1 MSYSPTHCPD
11 LKCQGRVFI
20 KKGFYVVRRI
30 NQKFRK
36 FQCKTCNRYFSSR
49 TFKADYRHKKMDL
62 NPIFARLLSEGNSL
76 RGIGRILGLT
86 YHNTY
91 KKFLWFKRLVEEHQ
105 KSLRFSAEEIQFD
118 ELETIH
124 HTKCKPLNLIL
135 VLNEK
140 YQLISAKV
148 AEMPAK
154 GRLAEFS
161 RKKYGPR
168 KNEQKEKLHEAFT
181 EVLARL
187 KIKPLRVKSDAHPV
201 YRKIVETYF
210 SGCEYQQFVQKK
222 KKDKMRERM
231 HEKIN
236 KKQFDPIFAINH
248 KCAVLRDR
256 IKRLVRR
263 NWCTTKKVANLQLH
277 LDIFISIQAGMKI

>member
-1 MSYSPTHCPD
+1 MSYSPTRCPD
-11 LKCQGRVFI
+11 LNCSGRVFI
-20 KKGFYVVRRI
+20 KKGFHVVLRL

-36 FQCKTCNRYFSSR
+36 FQCKSCDRYFSSR

-76 RGIGRILGLT
+76 RGISRILGLT
-86 YHNTY
+86 YFNTY
-91 KKFLWFKRLVEEHQ
+91 KKFLWFKGLVDEHQ

-124 HTKCKPLNLIL
+124 HTKCKPINIIL

-168 KNEQKEKLHEAFT
+168 KNEQKEKLNKAFS
-181 EVLARL
+181 EVQIRL
-187 KIKPLRVKSDAHPV
+187 TNSPLRVKSDAHPV
-201 YRKIVETYF
+201 YRKIVEKHF
-210 SGCEYQQFVQKK
+210 PDSKYQQFIRKK

-231 HEKIN
+231 HEKLF

-263 NWCTTKKVANLQLH
+263 NWCTTKKVENLQLH
-277 LDIFISIQAGMKI
+277 LDIFISMQAGMKI